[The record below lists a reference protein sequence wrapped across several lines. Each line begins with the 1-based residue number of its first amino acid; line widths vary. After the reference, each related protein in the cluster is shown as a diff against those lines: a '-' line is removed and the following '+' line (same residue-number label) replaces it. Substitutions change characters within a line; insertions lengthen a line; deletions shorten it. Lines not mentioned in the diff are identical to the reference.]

1 MGNCLLEAILC
12 EWGAD
17 LSDYVDKML
26 LNMGKYGST
35 MMLRD
40 TVPPDIVPMEVVVF
54 LFGPNRLGDLGD
66 KIIKGDEILCRERK
80 LNPLKLVG

>member
-1 MGNCLLEAILC
+1 
-12 EWGAD
+12 
-17 LSDYVDKML
+17 
-26 LNMGKYGST
+26 
-35 MMLRD
+35 MLRD